1 MKFYGKIGFWCD
13 DAETSPGIYNG
24 VIIERPYFGD
34 VLKNNRRWQN
44 TGNQNDSLTTNNQ
57 ISILSDLY
65 FQQNWTSIKYVIWNG
80 VKLKV
85 SNVDLEGYPRVILDL
100 GGEYHGENETRIRQ
114 ASSSNTGE

>member
-1 MKFYGKIGFWCD
+1 MKFYGKIGFWRD
-13 DAETSPGIYNG
+13 DVETSPGIYNG
-24 VIIERPYFGD
+24 VVIERPYFGD

-65 FQQNWTSIKYVIWNG
+65 FQQNWTSIKYVIWND

-100 GGEYHGENETRIRQ
+100 GGEYHGENATRIRQ